1 MRNLINIVSET
12 PEQVRSE
19 IDKKIQNIPD
29 ESDLTDILKFTNRY
43 SIKKDVDAFT
53 TLRNYKGLVSGVFLQ
68 ALADAGIGET
78 EVKKFLAKLSTDGIL
93 NEKKLLT
100 PRVVHSYNDIID
112 PQYQTVFD
120 SIKIDLFQKI
130 SGKIGE
136 MGDVGKGEYLLDIIS
151 PLVNRRGAP
160 GDLDITGL
168 KIELKAGENGR
179 LGPAGSMSLAG
190 RFQREFLPVIQKLM
204 PNKVD
209 QIVSPTDFNLK
220 QNMSY
225 FSDFFETAPNIKT
238 ALTYMLGMHY
248 PGYDVKSM
256 VKVIV
261 SKNGAIDGNVLKE
274 QMLKAS
280 FENYKSAKEFDGV
293 IIMDSAITK
302 FLYINTGDDIIASAS
317 QLVVSFPS
325 WTDQQSNC
333 MKLTLAKGRSVKA
346 VTAKAPAAP
355 KKQPKSTPIAPVAEP
370 VAAPAPVAAA
380 PTPAPTAVP
389 DQAAPAPAAEVPAAP
404 VATRTPEP
412 RTTASSPRARRT

>member
-19 IDKKIQNIPD
+19 IDQKIQNIPD
-29 ESDLTDILKFTNRY
+29 EADLTDILKFTNRY

-68 ALADAGIGET
+68 SLADAGISEA
-78 EVKKFLAKLSTDGIL
+78 EVKTFLAKLSTDGIL

-112 PQYQTVFD
+112 PQYQKVFD
-120 SIKIDLFQKI
+120 SIKVDLFQKI

-160 GDLDITGL
+160 GDLDITGM

-190 RFQREFLPVIQKLM
+190 RFQREFVPVIQKLM
-204 PNKVD
+204 PTKVD

-225 FSDFFETAPNIKT
+225 FSDFFETTANIKT

-256 VKVIV
+256 VNVIV
-261 SKNGAIDGNVLKE
+261 GKTGAIDGNALKE

-302 FLYINTGDDIIASAS
+302 FLYINTGDDIIASAN
-317 QLVVSFPS
+317 QLVASYPS

-333 MKLTLAKGRSVKA
+333 MKLTLAKGRGGKA
-346 VTAKAPAAP
+346 AAAPAPVTPKKKPKSPAPATPAPVAAVAPAPVTPAAP
-355 KKQPKSTPIAPVAEP
+355 VVTAPVAEP
-370 VAAPAPVAAA
+370 AA
-380 PTPAPTAVP
+380 
-389 DQAAPAPAAEVPAAP
+389 PAAP
-404 VATRTPEP
+404 VDTRTPEP
-412 RTTASSPRARRT
+412 RATASTPRARRT